1 MKANQ
6 AIARLLKREGV
17 EYLFCYPSNALIEAC
32 AVEGIRPILART
44 ERTVLSMADG
54 YTRMH
59 NGKKIGVC
67 CFQRASGS
75 ENMFGGVAQVMS
87 DNTPILILPGGNRRT
102 EQGIPYAFDAK
113 DHFRNTTKWVESI
126 NLVERLP
133 SMMRRAF
140 SQLRNGRRGPVML
153 ETPMDVG
160 GEEIDEALVDAYVP
174 PKSFLSAAGP
184 DEVDAAAGALL
195 EAQRPVIMA
204 GQGTLYAEAWEELLE
219 LAELV
224 QVPVAATMN
233 SKGVFPEDHPLSLG
247 TAGAA
252 CTGTSDRFLTD
263 ADLIFGV
270 GASFSANTYS
280 YPLPSGPKMIQIT
293 TDERDLNKDHPT
305 DIGLVGDVKLVLR
318 QLIDAVRDRLG
329 SKARDGSAILAQV
342 ASVKQAWLAEWMP
355 RLTSDDA
362 PISPYRVIHEMNRV
376 FDRRNT
382 VVTHDAGNP
391 RDQILPF
398 YEAVSPRGYLGWGK
412 STHLGWGY
420 GLMMGAKLAAPD
432 KLVVNFMGDAAFGMV
447 GMEVET
453 AARERIG
460 LLTLLIN
467 NQGMAGYPRGYP
479 TAVTEFGFA
488 QLTGQYAKM
497 AETLGGY
504 GERVERAADVAPA
517 LERASKIAME
527 GRPALLEIMTRQETV
542 ISRSVRRGRG

>member
-6 AIARLLKREGV
+6 AIARILKREGV
-17 EYLFCYPSNALIEAC
+17 EYLFCYPSNSLIEAC

-59 NGKKIGVC
+59 NGKNIGVC

-113 DHFRNTTKWVESI
+113 DHYRNTTKWVESI

-133 SMMRRAF
+133 AMMRRAF
-140 SQLRNGRRGPVML
+140 SQLRNGRRGPVMV
-153 ETPMDVG
+153 ETPMDVA
-160 GEEIDEALVDAYVP
+160 GEEIDEALVEAYVP
-174 PKSFLSAAGP
+174 PRSFSSAAGP
-184 DEVDAAAGALL
+184 DEVDAAARALL
-195 EAQRPVIMA
+195 SAQRPVILA

-219 LAELV
+219 LAELL

-280 YPLPSGPKMIQIT
+280 YPLPSGKRMIQVT

-305 DIGLVGDVKLVLR
+305 EIGLVGDAKLVLR
-318 QLIDAVRDRLG
+318 QLLDATRDRLG
-329 SKARDGSAILAQV
+329 GKQRDGAAVRSQV
-342 ASVKQAWLAEWMP
+342 AAAKQAWLDEWLP

-376 FDRRNT
+376 LDRRNT
-382 VVTHDAGNP
+382 IVTHDAGNP

-398 YEAVSPRGYLGWGK
+398 YEAVTPRGYLGWGK

-420 GLMMGAKLAAPD
+420 GLMMGAKLAAPE

-460 LLTLLIN
+460 LLTVLIN

-504 GERVERAADVAPA
+504 GERVEQADDVGPA

-527 GRPALLEIMTRQETV
+527 GRPALLEIMTRPETV
-542 ISRSVRRGRG
+542 ISRSMRRGQG

>member
-1 MKANQ
+1 MKANA

-17 EYLFCYPSNALIEAC
+17 EYFFCYPSNALIEAC

-54 YTRMH
+54 YTRVH

-87 DNTPILILPGGNRRT
+87 DATPILVLPGGNPRT
-102 EQGIPYAFDAK
+102 QAGVPYSFDAK
-113 DHFRNTTKWVESI
+113 DHYRNTTKWVENV

-153 ETPMDVG
+153 EVPMDLGREDV
-160 GEEIDEALVDAYVP
+160 DEAALEAYVP
-174 PKSFLSAAGP
+174 PKSFASMAGP
-184 DEVDAAAGALL
+184 DEIDAAARALV
-195 EAQRPVIMA
+195 EAERPVILA
-204 GQGTLYAEAWEELLE
+204 GQGALYAEAWEELRE
-219 LAELV
+219 LAELLK
-224 QVPVAATMN
+224 VPVAATMN
-233 SKGVFPEDHPLSLG
+233 AKGVFPEDHPLSLG

-280 YPLPSGPKMIQIT
+280 YPLPSGKRMIQVT

-305 DIGLVGDVKLVLR
+305 DIGLIGDAKLVLR
-318 QLIDAVRDRLG
+318 QLLDAAKERLG
-329 SKARDGSAILAQV
+329 GKPRDGSQV
-342 ASVKQAWLAEWMP
+342 QAEIASVKRAWLDEWMP

-362 PISPYRVIHEMNRV
+362 PISPYRVIHEMNRA

-382 VVTHDAGNP
+382 MVTHDAGNP

-398 YEAVSPRGYLGWGK
+398 YEALTPRGYLGWGK

-420 GLMMGAKLAAPD
+420 GLMMGARLAAPD
-432 KLVVNFMGDAAFGMV
+432 KLAVNFMGDAAFGMV
-447 GMEVET
+447 GMEIET

-460 LLTLLIN
+460 VLTVLIN

-479 TAVTEFGFA
+479 TAVQQFNFA
-488 QLTGQYAKM
+488 QLTGQYAKL

-504 GERVERAADVAPA
+504 GERVEQPADVAPA
-517 LERASKIAME
+517 LERAAKIAME
-527 GRPALLEIMTRQETV
+527 GRPALLEIMTRPETV
-542 ISRSVRRGRG
+542 ISRSVRRGQG

>member
-1 MKANQ
+1 MKANT
-6 AIARLLKREGV
+6 AIAKILKQEGV
-17 EYLFCYPSNALIEAC
+17 EYLFCYPSNTLIEAC

-44 ERTVLSMADG
+44 ERTVLAMADG

-87 DNTPILILPGGNRRT
+87 DNTPVLILPGGNRRNET
-102 EQGIPYAFDAK
+102 GIPYSFDAK
-113 DHFRNTTKWVESI
+113 DHYRNTTKWVETI

-133 SMMRRAF
+133 SMMRRGF
-140 SQLRNGRRGPVML
+140 SQLRNGRRGPVMI
-153 ETPMDVG
+153 ETPMDVAG
-160 GEEIDEALVDAYVP
+160 QDLDDAAVEAYVP
-174 PKSFLSAAGP
+174 PKSFLSAASQ
-184 DEVDAAAGALL
+184 DDVEAAAKALVGA
-195 EAQRPVIMA
+195 ERPVLMA
-204 GQGTLYAEAWEELLE
+204 GQGVLYAEAWDELRE
-219 LAELV
+219 LAELL

-252 CTGTSDRFLTD
+252 CTGTSDRFLTN

-270 GASFSANTYS
+270 GASFSGNTYS
-280 YPLPSGPKMIQIT
+280 YPLPSGKRMIQIT

-305 DIGLVGDVKLVLR
+305 EIGLIGDAKLVLR
-318 QLIDAVRDRLG
+318 QVIDAAKEQLG
-329 SKARDGSAILAQV
+329 GRARDGKTVLTEI
-342 ASVKQAWLAEWMP
+342 ASVKQAWLAEWLP

-362 PISPYRVIHEMNRV
+362 PISPYRVIHEMNNV

-398 YEAVSPRGYLGWGK
+398 YEALTPRGYLGWGK

-432 KLVVNFMGDAAFGMV
+432 KLCVNFMGDAAFGMT

-453 AARERIG
+453 AAREGIG
-460 LLTLLIN
+460 LLTILIN

-479 TAVTEFGFA
+479 TAVEQFNFA

-517 LERASKIAME
+517 LERASKITMD
-527 GRPALLEIMTRQETV
+527 GRPALLEIMTRPETV
-542 ISRSVRRGRG
+542 ISRSVRRG